1 MRLSAAGQLHAGHRS
16 PPQLEDLLLDAL
28 NGGANGAKVSVYA
41 EVGGH
46 ASRCNAAI
54 TLR

>member
-28 NGGANGAKVSVYA
+28 NGGANGAKVSYMPRLVDTP
-41 EVGGH
+41 
-46 ASRCNAAI
+46 AAV
-54 TLR
+54 TRR